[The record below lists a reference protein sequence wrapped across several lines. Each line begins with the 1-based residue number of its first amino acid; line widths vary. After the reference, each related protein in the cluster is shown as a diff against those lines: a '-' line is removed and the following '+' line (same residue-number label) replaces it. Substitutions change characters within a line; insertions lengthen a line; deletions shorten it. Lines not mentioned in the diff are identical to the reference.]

1 MELVLVFNTTQKVYY
16 TETKSTFKPFG
27 TENNAT
33 FAVEKENKSYTVDI
47 EQKSKINQL
56 LLSATPKGLL
66 FSEWLKRNGYSD
78 QLIKRYRESGWL
90 EMLSKGVMYRTGDS
104 LSAYAALSC
113 YNRQLGRMFRVAAH
127 SALELFGFNH
137 YVPMGKP
144 LLMVAHGKQR
154 VPEWIRHDVFDR
166 VIKPFSTDTFSEPQA
181 TTIVKDEV
189 DLPVSTPEQAFLE
202 CLLLAPQQYSYMD
215 LFYMMEQLTTLRPEM
230 LQRLLETTKSLKV
243 KRMFLYMAE
252 KAGHYWL
259 DALDMSKIELGT
271 SKLQLAKNGVY
282 ISKYKITVPKE
293 LNEYE

>member
-1 MELVLVFNTTQKVYY
+1 MRESKKNACNDSAIIAGVLAFPVSWKILWSWFWYSILHKKYIIPKQNQL
-16 TETKSTFKPFG
+16 SRSFG

-113 YNRQLGRMFRVAAH
+113 YNRQLGKTFRVAAH

-144 LLMVAHGKQR
+144 LLMGGTRQTACSGMDTPRCFRQGDKTVFHRYLFRTADR
-154 VPEWIRHDVFDR
+154 NDCEIR
-166 VIKPFSTDTFSEPQA
+166 SGSA
-181 TTIVKDEV
+181 G
-189 DLPVSTPEQAFLE
+189 
-202 CLLLAPQQYSYMD
+202 
-215 LFYMMEQLTTLRPEM
+215 FYT
-230 LQRLLETTKSLKV
+230 
-243 KRMFLYMAE
+243 
-252 KAGHYWL
+252 
-259 DALDMSKIELGT
+259 
-271 SKLQLAKNGVY
+271 
-282 ISKYKITVPKE
+282 
-293 LNEYE
+293 

>member
-1 MELVLVFNTTQKVYY
+1 M
-16 TETKSTFKPFG
+16 
-27 TENNAT
+27 
-33 FAVEKENKSYTVDI
+33 DI

-137 YVPMGKP
+137 YVPMGET
-144 LLMVAHGKQR
+144 VADGGTWQTACSGMDTPRCFRQGDKT
-154 VPEWIRHDVFDR
+154 VFHRYLFRTAVHNDCER
-166 VIKPFSTDTFSEPQA
+166 RSGPAGF
-181 TTIVKDEV
+181 
-189 DLPVSTPEQAFLE
+189 TPEQAFLE
-202 CLLLAPQQYSYMD
+202 CLLLTPQQYSYMD

-252 KAGHYWL
+252 KAEHYWF

-271 SKLQLAKNGVY
+271 SKLQLAKTGFTSPN
-282 ISKYKITVPKE
+282 IK
-293 LNEYE
+293 